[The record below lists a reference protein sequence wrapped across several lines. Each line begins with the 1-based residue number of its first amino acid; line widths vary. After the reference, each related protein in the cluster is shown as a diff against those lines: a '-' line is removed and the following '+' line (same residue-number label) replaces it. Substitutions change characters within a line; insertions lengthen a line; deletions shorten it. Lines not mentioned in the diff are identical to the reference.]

1 MSLLGIVYL
10 ILSYWAAGK
19 TVFANSVR
27 VGTFSALFLQQIT
40 VGFLLGFILIP
51 LALEKE
57 LRKMVKVTLRI
68 AYKSEADAKAAVVK
82 KIYGGDAKKYSTA
95 SYADLFDS
103 RKSNIYLKNLKDLI
117 NANWEYFKDYW
128 NKQEMFI
135 SAMDILNHEG
145 RFDAHAT
152 IPDDDEIIII
162 NAALHTIEKGI
173 TKFKDAFS

>member
-1 MSLLGIVYL
+1 MG
-10 ILSYWAAGK
+10 
-19 TVFANSVR
+19 
-27 VGTFSALFLQQIT
+27 
-40 VGFLLGFILIP
+40 
-51 LALEKE
+51 E
-57 LRKMVKVTLRI
+57 MH
-68 AYKSEADAKAAVVK
+68 
-82 KIYGGDAKKYSTA
+82 
-95 SYADLFDS
+95 
-103 RKSNIYLKNLKDLI
+103 
-117 NANWEYFKDYW
+117 FKDYW